1 MQYLKSR
8 PDDTVVQSSFQF
20 ITSALNALKN
30 KNPLTE
36 TFLVQLDVDT
46 EGMSLDGAQG
56 SVRRDGNLNTR
67 VVSTYASTILY
78 RLDLFTSSF
87 FFFFLLV
94 SRGLVSQQYQSVPR
108 FLVFLILGL
117 RTRILCVMINLQATP
132 LT

>member
-67 VVSTYASTILY
+67 VVSAYASTILY
-78 RLDLFTSSF
+78 RLDLFTSF
-87 FFFFLLV
+87 FFFWFLGALSLNSIRV
-94 SRGLVSQQYQSVPR
+94 SRVSWSSS
-108 FLVFLILGL
+108 F
-117 RTRILCVMINLQATP
+117 
-132 LT
+132 

>member
-46 EGMSLDGAQG
+46 EGMSLDGSQG
-56 SVRRDGNLNTR
+56 PVRRDSNLNTR
-67 VVSTYASTILY
+67 VVSAYASTILY
-78 RLDLFTSSF
+78 RLDLFTF
-87 FFFFLLV
+87 FFFFSWFLGALSINSIRV
-94 SRGLVSQQYQSVPR
+94 SRVSWSPS
-108 FLVFLILGL
+108 F
-117 RTRILCVMINLQATP
+117 
-132 LT
+132 

>member
-46 EGMSLDGAQG
+46 EGMSLDGSQG
-56 SVRRDGNLNTR
+56 PVRRDSNLNTR
-67 VVSTYASTILY
+67 VVSAYASTILY
-78 RLDLFTSSF
+78 RLDLFTF
-87 FFFFLLV
+87 FFFLLLV
-94 SRGLVSQQYQSVPR
+94 SRGLVNQQYQSVPR
-108 FLVFLILGL
+108 FLVSLILGP
-117 RTRILCVMINLQATP
+117 RTKILCVMINLQATP

>member
-87 FFFFLLV
+87 FFFF
-94 SRGLVSQQYQSVPR
+94 SSG
-108 FLVFLILGL
+108 F
-117 RTRILCVMINLQATP
+117 
-132 LT
+132 